1 LNCNYLTIWKSTSIN
16 QKQLIMRTGTI
27 ILLLGIFF
35 GWGIGA
41 VSAQVIETVNLPT
54 VQKTGGMSLME
65 AMQKRQSQRS
75 FSSKELSLQ
84 QMSNLL
90 WAAYGINRPNGYR
103 TVPSARTYNEFD
115 IYIIKPEGWFVYD
128 PVKHAMQK
136 MGNEDLREH
145 AGTQPFVKTAP
156 VNLVFVADFDRM
168 TNSDDDFR
176 KFYSATDVGYI
187 SQNVYLWCASEGL
200 ATIVRGQIDKVKA
213 KEVLKLR
220 PNQHVILAQTVGYPG
235 E

>member
-1 LNCNYLTIWKSTSIN
+1 MK
-16 QKQLIMRTGTI
+16 KRAI
-27 ILLLGIFF
+27 ILLFGIFF
-35 GWGIGA
+35 GWGIGSS
-41 VSAQVIETVNLPT
+41 SAQVFETVKLPAA
-54 VQKTGGMSLME
+54 QKTGGMSLME
-65 AMQKRQSQRS
+65 AMQNRQSHRS
-75 FSSKELSLQ
+75 FSSKELSQQ

-90 WAAYGINRPNGYR
+90 WAANGINRPNGLR
-103 TVPSARTYNEFD
+103 TVPSARSYNEFD
-115 IYIIKPEGWFVYD
+115 IYIIKHEGWFVYD
-128 PVKHAMQK
+128 PVQHAMLK
-136 MGNEDLREH
+136 MGSEDLRVN
-145 AGTQPFVKTAP
+145 AGTQDFVKTAP

-168 TNSDDDFR
+168 TNADDEFR

-187 SQNVYLWCASEGL
+187 SQNVYLYCASEGL